1 MTRNMN
7 IPRSRTVTHHPR
19 AGLSLLEVLVACG
32 VLAIGLA
39 SVAAIL
45 PAASSRFGQAQLAD
59 RAGFLAANARADLL
73 NRGVVAADVFA
84 SGTRACA
91 FGQVASALLTISAT
105 ATGTTG
111 RTWPTFAATASD
123 VLDQRIDTAF
133 APILIRQIWTG
144 TSPRIPTIP
153 LRGRGFLLEDD
164 LKYLPPSGAE
174 TPRNSFMP
182 SSTTGPRTF
191 EQSMFWGA
199 TLWPSGTTTAIAAP
213 GVPAV
218 LSVAVFRRPGDACEF
233 RLTRTGTISPSG
245 PETLR
250 CEGVLRSGDASTL
263 QTGTAAALPIEA
275 GRLQYLSPCS
285 FVLALTSPPQWAR
298 VASSWTLSGTMVS
311 GTENVNSRR
320 SFVVLEP
327 APQFTGTTIRVVGFD
342 GLLRVDQ
349 HPVTLE

>member
-45 PAASSRFGQAQLAD
+45 PAASSRFGQAQQAD

-73 NRGVVAADVFA
+73 NRGLVAADIFA

-91 FGQVASALLTISAT
+91 FGQVASALVTISAT
-105 ATGTTG
+105 AG
-111 RTWPTFAATASD
+111 RTWPTVTGTWAGALA
-123 VLDQRIDTAF
+123 QRIDTVGDG
-133 APILIRQIWTG
+133 P
-144 TSPRIPTIP
+144 
-153 LRGRGFLLEDD
+153 GRGFLLEDD

-174 TPRNSFMP
+174 TPRNSFTI
-182 SSTTGPRTF
+182 SGTAGPRTF
-191 EQSMFWGA
+191 DQSMCWGA
-199 TLWPSGTTTAIAAP
+199 TLWPTGTTTGTAAP
-213 GVPAV
+213 GVPAL
-218 LSVAVFRRPGDACEF
+218 LSVAAFRRPGDACEMT
-233 RLTRTGTISPSG
+233 LQGSGSASG
-245 PETLR
+245 PTTLQ
-250 CEGVLRSGDASTL
+250 CTGVLASGSTSSL
-263 QTGTAAALPIEA
+263 QTTGTAAALAIESS
-275 GRLQYLSPCS
+275 RRRYLPPCS
-285 FVLALTSPPQWAR
+285 FVLALTNPPQWAR

-311 GTENVNSRR
+311 GTENVASRR
-320 SFVVLEP
+320 SCVVLEP
-327 APQFTGTTIRVVGFD
+327 APQFSGTTIRVVGFD

>member
-1 MTRNMN
+1 MN
-7 IPRSRTVTHHPR
+7 ISRSHTVAHHPR

-45 PAASSRFGQAQLAD
+45 PAAGSRFGQAQLAD

-91 FGQVASALLTISAT
+91 FGQVATALLTISAT
-105 ATGTTG
+105 ATGTAG
-111 RTWPTFAATASD
+111 RTWPTFAASASA
-123 VLDQRIDTAF
+123 VLAQRIDTV
-133 APILIRQIWTG
+133 
-144 TSPRIPTIP
+144 
-153 LRGRGFLLEDD
+153 GRGFLLEDD

-174 TPRNSFMP
+174 TPRNSFMI

-191 EQSMFWGA
+191 DQSMCWGA
-199 TLWPSGTTTAIAAP
+199 TLWPAGGPAAR

-245 PETLR
+245 PETMQ
-250 CEGVLRSGDASTL
+250 CDGVLRSGAASTL
-263 QTGTAAALPIEA
+263 QTGGAAALAIEA
-275 GRLQYLSPCS
+275 ARLQYLSPCS
-285 FVLALTSPPQWAR
+285 FVLAVTNPPQWAR